1 MRDEMSKWIGGAV
14 MLIGAT
20 LLVLG
25 LMRFSGQP
33 EMAQSTQTQQQENL
47 VVDELQDDVAQEQQI
62 RALEQAQRDRTTREQ
77 QAQIAEFQLESGLV
91 DITLGDEDPKVSAE
105 AAQSKNQ
112 SGLIAEAGQ
121 GSVAGADRMGES
133 SQALTADSS
142 AQAQETPAVSSD
154 ADALSAAV
162 NRLAQARRAPAEGGN
177 RVYSVQASLAPTM
190 SQAQQLAARLKSKGY
205 AVALSQTDSGVR
217 VLVGPEKNKASALAL
232 KDVINAEPDLRVNGA
247 WVNRVSK
254 GLFKAE
260 SATKPASSAATTK
273 TPSPAATKA
282 PAADT
287 QASVAGARAAPAKPA
302 DNAASVDRN
311 NGAVI
316 SKSKPLNNY
325 RVQVALAADQAR
337 ADELVAR
344 LNLNGF
350 SASSA
355 PEGPG
360 VRVTVG
366 GNFTQSQAA
375 SIQRQI
381 NQNTELGVSGA
392 WIRAD

>member
-62 RALEQAQRDRTTREQ
+62 RALEQAQRDRTTRQQ

-121 GSVAGADRMGES
+121 GSVAGADRIGES

-142 AQAQETPAVSSD
+142 ANTQETPAVSSD

-190 SQAQQLAARLKSKGY
+190 SQAQQLASRLKSKGY

-302 DNAASVDRN
+302 DNAASDRN
-311 NGAVI
+311 SGAVI

>member
-33 EMAQSTQTQQQENL
+33 EATQSTQAQQQENL
-47 VVDELQDDVAQEQQI
+47 VSAELQDDLAQEQQI

-105 AAQSKNQ
+105 DTQSKNQ
-112 SGLIAEAGQ
+112 SGLITEAGQ
-121 GSVAGADRMGES
+121 GSVAGTDRMGES

-154 ADALSAAV
+154 ADAMSAAV
-162 NRLAQARRAPAEGGN
+162 NRLAQARRAPAEGGS

-247 WVNRVSK
+247 WVNRVSR

-381 NQNTELGVSGA
+381 NQNAELGVSGA